1 MENTNNNTDRRFR
14 DKVRRRLTKLRLR
27 PIRVFCFHQVSDV
40 FEPDTM
46 WECDW
51 TQTEVF
57 KKKILALKK
66 KYTFIP
72 LTEAYKHIANDRF
85 RFKHYAALTADDGW
99 TSVKNIIPWLADQ
112 QIPVTLF
119 LNPLYMDGEHFRER
133 QTERFL
139 TEGDVKRITERYPNV
154 SIGMHGWEHINVTK
168 QNEND
173 FRENVELSIQAL
185 KGFESFVP
193 FFAYPWGR
201 YNRMNKMVLREFGL
215 IPVLMDGKKNYD
227 DASSI
232 HRELFG
238 ELY

>member
-1 MENTNNNTDRRFR
+1 MMTFEQFGQ
-14 DKVRRRLTKLRLR
+14 KVRRKLLKIRLH
-27 PIRVFCFHQVSDV
+27 PIRVFCFHQVSDE
-40 FEPDTM
+40 FDPDTM
-46 WECDW
+46 LECDW
-51 TQTEVF
+51 ITTDAF
-57 KKKILALKK
+57 KRIVLSLKE
-66 KYTFIP
+66 KYSFIS
-72 LTEAYKHIANDRF
+72 LQEAYRHIDNDRF
-85 RFKHYAALTADDGW
+85 RMEHYAVLTADDGW
-99 TSVKNIIPWLADQ
+99 ASMKNILPWLAEQ
-112 QIPVTLF
+112 QIPITLF

-139 TEGDVKRITERYPNV
+139 TEEDVKRITERYPNV